1 MFEAPIDEQ
10 TWRVVQTRRHKERAV
25 AARLRDR
32 GLQAYVPLVRH
43 WPPPEVGAAVGPM
56 FPCYAFV
63 RASIA
68 NFHVLGHTPGVHKI
82 VTFGDWPARL
92 DPAVI
97 GMLHDREGRDG
108 IIRLADPAPGT
119 DVVITDGPLRG
130 FAAVLERRCSSRD
143 RVLVLLQFLERQARV
158 EMPDSWVRLA

>member
-1 MFEAPIDEQ
+1 MPDVPMDEE
-10 TWRVVQTRRHKERAV
+10 TWRVVQTRRHKEHAV
-25 AARLRDR
+25 ATRLRDC
-32 GLQAYVPLVRH
+32 GLQVYVPLIRH

-63 RASIA
+63 RAAITH
-68 NFHVLGHTPGVHKI
+68 FHLLGRTPGVHKL
-82 VTFGDWPARL
+82 VTFGGSPARL
-92 DPAVI
+92 DPVVI
-97 GMLHDREGRDG
+97 GMLRGREGRDG
-108 IIRLADPAPGT
+108 VIRLADPAPGT